1 MEAGVGAGACVAGTG
16 SSAASFHSSSSSAS
30 SSSPGAGAGA
40 GAGVDVRTH
49 TVVMEALRQ
58 HLLLHGARVSEH
70 LHHAVTHIIMR
81 PQQLSRAC
89 KIRVS
94 T

>member
-1 MEAGVGAGACVAGTG
+1 MEAGVGAGACVAGTS

-30 SSSPGAGAGA
+30 FSSPGAGA